1 MEEPKEEAAR
11 MSSEQKDPLVLAF
24 ERIANALE
32 GLHEEAKRAGIRF
45 WPGPKEQKQ
54 AVVSK
59 VESDDERAKR
69 NQGARKRTIA
79 DVIDPNAE
87 DEDTEEFI
95 GERTRRWLRDHG
107 KEAKEKVADASSEA
121 GEEPDGGSVGT
132 AEGQG

>member
-1 MEEPKEEAAR
+1 

-87 DEDTEEFI
+87 DQ
-95 GERTRRWLRDHG
+95 RDAH
-107 KEAKEKVADASSEA
+107 KA
-121 GEEPDGGSVGT
+121 
-132 AEGQG
+132 

>member
-1 MEEPKEEAAR
+1 
-11 MSSEQKDPLVLAF
+11 MSSEQEDPLVLAF

-79 DVIDPNAE
+79 DAIDPNAE

-107 KEAKEKVADASSEA
+107 KEAKEKVANAGSEA
-121 GEEPDGGSVGT
+121 PTGEEPGGGGTGT
-132 AEGQG
+132 AEGQA

>member
-1 MEEPKEEAAR
+1 M
-11 MSSEQKDPLVLAF
+11 KDDEF
-24 ERIANALE
+24 ERLVVSFESIAESLK

-79 DVIDPNAE
+79 DAIDPNAE

-107 KEAKEKVADASSEA
+107 KEAKEKVANAGSEA
-121 GEEPDGGSVGT
+121 PTGEEPGGGGTGT
-132 AEGQG
+132 AEGQA